1 MLLVLA
7 LFSAGNAADP
17 VPNIVV
23 LFVDDMG
30 ANQVNV
36 PIART
41 HGFYSYTGDG
51 GTIHT
56 PNVARLAEEG
66 MLFQTWY
73 SGFQVRSQ
81 MFVVTHSLR
90 VNIGIK
96 WVQVCSPSRASLMT
110 GRLPVRVGECFMF
123 FKNLLK
129 GILAQLWQR
138 MFHARFCIK
147 FPPLDIFYRMRKL
160 QIRNAVPITQV

>member
-1 MLLVLA
+1 MSVRITPILA
-7 LFSAGNAADP
+7 LQFFTVFSVAKRTDP
-17 VPNIVV
+17 VPNIVI

-56 PNVARLAEEG
+56 PNVARLANEG

-73 SGFQVRSQ
+73 SGYQVRVPYEKLVS
-81 MFVVTHSLR
+81 
-90 VNIGIK
+90 
-96 WVQVCSPSRASLMT
+96 
-110 GRLPVRVGECFMF
+110 
-123 FKNLLK
+123 
-129 GILAQLWQR
+129 ILQT
-138 MFHARFCIK
+138 RF
-147 FPPLDIFYRMRKL
+147 
-160 QIRNAVPITQV
+160 

>member
-1 MLLVLA
+1 MGLSILLAVAFFL
-7 LFSAGNAADP
+7 AGNAADT
-17 VPNIVV
+17 VPNIVI

-73 SGFQVRSQ
+73 SGFQVHLQTFTATPSFASASELDGCRCALQ
-81 MFVVTHSLR
+81 VVH
-90 VNIGIK
+90 
-96 WVQVCSPSRASLMT
+96 
-110 GRLPVRVGECFMF
+110 
-123 FKNLLK
+123 
-129 GILAQLWQR
+129 
-138 MFHARFCIK
+138 H
-147 FPPLDIFYRMRKL
+147 
-160 QIRNAVPITQV
+160 